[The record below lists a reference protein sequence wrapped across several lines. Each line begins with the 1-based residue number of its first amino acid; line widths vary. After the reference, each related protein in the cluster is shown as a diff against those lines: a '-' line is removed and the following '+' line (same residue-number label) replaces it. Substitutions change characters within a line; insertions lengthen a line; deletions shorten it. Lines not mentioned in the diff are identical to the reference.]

1 MLMKF
6 RYEKGY
12 LGINQTQLAT
22 WLEADVQEGN
32 GGDFENSVLDKVL
45 GPLGLDKDE

>member
-1 MLMKF
+1 MLVKF
-6 RYEKGY
+6 RYEKEY

-32 GGDFENSVLDKVL
+32 GGDFDNSALDKAP
-45 GPLGLDKDE
+45 GPPGVGQG